1 MPIYEFRCVDCGN
14 IEEIIIT
21 RSSQELD
28 MKCKQCQGEQFERV
42 LSQVSYTMASG
53 SSGGA
58 ASGPS
63 CQTRTC
69 APGKSCTTLTL
80 PGHER

>member
-1 MPIYEFRCVDCGN
+1 MPIYEFRCVECGN
-14 IEEIIIT
+14 IQETIVT
-21 RSSQELD
+21 GSSQEVV
-28 MKCKQCQGEQFERV
+28 MQCKQCQGEEFERV

-63 CQTRTC
+63 CQNRTC
-69 APGKSCTTLTL
+69 GPGKSCSTLTL